1 MGNSTKSIELL
12 KLIYHACVLAND
24 TSKNCDIKIE
34 IANQKN
40 PSKNV
45 TSSFENGDDGAVLYI
60 VAVLVFYSAGIV
72 IMLIKYSKSERKQM
86 EEEAALDF
94 FFRGMPLGK
103 STKEHHVNSVAIRA
117 FHTLTHASYE
127 SCRKN
132 DHHQRTLLETDV

>member
-1 MGNSTKSIELL
+1 M
-12 KLIYHACVLAND
+12 IYSACVLAND
-24 TSKNCDIKIE
+24 TTKNCDIKIE
-34 IANQKN
+34 IGNHNSPPRNA
-40 PSKNV
+40 

-94 FFRGMPLGK
+94 YYKGMPMGK
-103 STKEHHVNSVAIRA
+103 STKEHYVNSVAIRA

-132 DHHQRTLLETDV
+132 NGYHTRTLLETDV